1 MQNVVPHC
9 EGMQKHVDAV
19 VVAVKE
25 NFSVSEKKK
34 KTTTSY
40 RDLLVVPCLP
50 TLSVQIPHDEAVQQ
64 ILG

>member
-9 EGMQKHVDAV
+9 EGMQKTCRYF
-19 VVAVKE
+19 VVA
-25 NFSVSEKKK
+25 VSEKKDQK
-34 KTTTSY
+34 KQTTSH

-50 TLSVQIPHDEAVQQ
+50 TLSAQIPHDEAVQQ